1 MGARIDTLEAG
12 NTTAMN
18 DLKEQVKNNT
28 TAINTEKD
36 RAIAKETSLEAKIDT
51 NLQNHKDDMAAIN
64 QDILTEKNERLAG
77 DTLLQTNI
85 DKEATE
91 RANQDTLIN
100 NAIAQEKADRTAAD
114 QAMDNKKVDKVDGKG
129 LSANDFTDLLYAK
142 LDGIEE
148 HANYITKVS
157 ELLNDSDFQNAEQVE
172 AAIQRLL
179 VLHLKYLIL

>member
-1 MGARIDTLEAG
+1 MSTEFTAKLDNTKQALESEVGKLNTKIDQEKTDRAAADTALGVRIDSLEAG

-114 QAMDNKKVDKVDGKG
+114 QAMDNKKVDKVDGKVTTKG
-129 LSANDFTDLLYAK
+129 KQTLLK
-142 LDGIEE
+142 L
-148 HANYITKVS
+148 
-157 ELLNDSDFQNAEQVE
+157 
-172 AAIQRLL
+172 
-179 VLHLKYLIL
+179 